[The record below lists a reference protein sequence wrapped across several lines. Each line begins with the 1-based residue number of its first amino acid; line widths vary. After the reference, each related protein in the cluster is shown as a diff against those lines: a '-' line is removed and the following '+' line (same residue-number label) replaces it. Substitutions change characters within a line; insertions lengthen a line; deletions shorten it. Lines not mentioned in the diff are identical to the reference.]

1 MATATA
7 SDKFGLYSECCERF
21 LAPSASPTFSRGE
34 RHPTSIR
41 WASSCGSQ
49 AVLMCRMT
57 HGCKCRQADNYELQS
72 CALRPQSGPPP
83 PRKKRLSAMRCSTL
97 PGRRLYERLPGRR
110 LKLLA
115 THWPPTPRSRARA
128 DTTTVPATAT
138 EPEWRSRARGRP
150 RTTSSRCG
158 GRSRRQGLQLAARAS
173 HRQAR
178 SAEGPKPRHQLLLPG
193 RARSHKSPA
202 CKSCGFACERV
213 SACIL

>member
-1 MATATA
+1 MATA

-21 LAPSASPTFSRGE
+21 IFMAPSTSPTFSRGE

-49 AVLMCRMT
+49 AVLMCRTT

-83 PRKKRLSAMRCSTL
+83 QRKKRLSAMRCSTS

-115 THWPPTPRSRARA
+115 THWPPTPRSSARA
-128 DTTTVPATAT
+128 DATTVPATT
-138 EPEWRSRARGRP
+138 TGPEWRSRLSAYYQLEMW
-150 RTTSSRCG
+150 
-158 GRSRRQGLQLAARAS
+158 RQV
-173 HRQAR
+173 
-178 SAEGPKPRHQLLLPG
+178 K
-193 RARSHKSPA
+193 RARSTTGGASLSPT
-202 CKSCGFACERV
+202 SRV
-213 SACIL
+213 G